1 MNESTTKAP
10 KELGELIGT
19 YDTPYALN
27 NGCLSIERITKSG
40 IYYTRLCNFAP
51 KIVSEV
57 TVDDGAELT
66 RKYLIGGKDDSG
78 RELPLVEVAATE
90 LEKMEWMLNHWD
102 ASLDLDVVPQV
113 QRHVRRAIKST
124 AIYAT
129 KKSVFAHTGWKKIDG
144 KYFFLLP
151 GNEKYDVELKGSL
164 QSYRAATTFKEE
176 DLAYLSGFLY
186 SDFIPH
192 KVSYPC
198 LSLVFL
204 TPLNEFLRRVG
215 HEPKFILLLLGRTG
229 SMKST
234 VAALF
239 LSFFGN
245 FSNTDLPMSFRDTA
259 NSIIHSSFA
268 LKDVLTCIDDYHP
281 TGRKESDAM
290 KATMQALARGYGDKA
305 ARNRLTADIQLRET
319 RPPQGNAIVTAEFA
333 PDIGESGTA
342 RLFCVEM
349 KPGEFDLPSL
359 TMIQE
364 QAHGGMLMRC
374 MFAYTEWLRKVYL
387 ADSESEEKFLA
398 ALKVKYERYRADWRA
413 KLREKEIKYHDR
425 LPDTLACLEVGF
437 CFLLSFLC
445 QHGML
450 KADNAEDIENKLTDI
465 LLDLADKQSEAVEQ
479 DKPTHIFI
487 RKFLAM
493 VECGQGS
500 LIPVED
506 CNIVL
511 PSSCFGYEDEK
522 YYYLF
527 FEATHKAVKKFC
539 EDQGEGFSISSKSL
553 GKALADEG
561 FINTDTGENTRSM
574 RFGSKS
580 KRVLLLYKESANKI
594 MSV

>member
-1 MNESTTKAP
+1 
-10 KELGELIGT
+10 
-19 YDTPYALN
+19 
-27 NGCLSIERITKSG
+27 
-40 IYYTRLCNFAP
+40 
-51 KIVSEV
+51 
-57 TVDDGAELT
+57 
-66 RKYLIGGKDDSG
+66 
-78 RELPLVEVAATE
+78 
-90 LEKMEWMLNHWD
+90 
-102 ASLDLDVVPQV
+102 
-113 QRHVRRAIKST
+113 
-124 AIYAT
+124 
-129 KKSVFAHTGWKKIDG
+129 
-144 KYFFLLP
+144 
-151 GNEKYDVELKGSL
+151 
-164 QSYRAATTFKEE
+164 
-176 DLAYLSGFLY
+176 
-186 SDFIPH
+186 
-192 KVSYPC
+192 
-198 LSLVFL
+198 
-204 TPLNEFLRRVG
+204 
-215 HEPKFILLLLGRTG
+215 
-229 SMKST
+229 MKST

-281 TGRKESDAM
+281 TGRKESEAM

-349 KPGEFDLPSL
+349 KPGELDLPSL

-387 ADSESEEKFLA
+387 CDREREQKFLD
-398 ALKVKYERYRADWRA
+398 ALKGKYERSRSEWRA
-413 KLREKEIKYHDR
+413 KLRKKEIKFHDR

-437 CFLLSFLC
+437 DFLLTFLR

-450 KADNAEDIENKLTDI
+450 KADASEDIENKLADI

-500 LIPVED
+500 LIPSD
-506 CNIVL
+506 DSNIVL
-511 PSSCFGYEDEK
+511 PSSCFGYEDEQ

-527 FEATHKAVKKFC
+527 FEPR
-539 EDQGEGFSISSKSL
+539 
-553 GKALADEG
+553 
-561 FINTDTGENTRSM
+561 TR
-574 RFGSKS
+574 R
-580 KRVLLLYKESANKI
+580 
-594 MSV
+594 